1 MDVCISAHGA
11 ARRAGVNTQHMKT
24 REFMKRF
31 AELPASTTQSGYNP
45 LLRDFTNTSFFV
57 GQRA

>member
-1 MDVCISAHGA
+1 VSAHGA

-31 AELPASTTQSGYNP
+31 ADLPASTTQSGYNP